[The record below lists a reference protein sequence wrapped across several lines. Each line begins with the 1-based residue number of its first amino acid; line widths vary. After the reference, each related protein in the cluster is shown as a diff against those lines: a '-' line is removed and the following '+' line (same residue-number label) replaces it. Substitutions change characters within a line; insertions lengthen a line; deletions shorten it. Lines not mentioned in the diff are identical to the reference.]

1 MEAGHASMTLAVA
14 LAAGVLAQSLAR
26 HLRLPGIV
34 LLLATGA
41 LLGPEAL
48 GWVEPRSLGAGHF
61 GIVDFGVAII
71 LFEGGLNLELSRL
84 RRQEATIRRLIT
96 LGALVTFIGA
106 TLTTKMMLDWPWGVS
121 FLFGSLVVVTG
132 PTVVAPLLR
141 DMRLKP
147 KIKHILE
154 AEGVL
159 IDPVGAILAV
169 LVLQIVLVPSPEI
182 IAKET
187 LSLLLR
193 VGFGVGAG
201 LAGGFLIGWLLRL
214 RFLVPQGY
222 ENIFT
227 LASVVLLFQGCDHLV
242 SHSGILAVPIA
253 GVVIG
258 NLRTPV
264 DQNLR
269 EFKDQLTVL
278 LVALLFILL
287 AADIDWDTI
296 RALGWSGAA
305 VIASLVLVVRPVTVW
320 ISSKKAELSVRER
333 LFLAW
338 IAPRG
343 IIAAAIASLTAAAME
358 AQGISGGKELRTL
371 VFMTI
376 AGTVLLA
383 GLTARPVAMLL
394 GLRLPSRDRVAI
406 LGARGLGLALG
417 KELREGGTTVVVL
430 DSDPTRCQEAEDA
443 GFSVVFGDA
452 MQERT
457 LNRAQ
462 FELVGT
468 AIGLTSND
476 HLNILFIQQ
485 AKELF
490 RVPKVYVA
498 LESLEKKGPPDQVKR
513 YEADVLFD
521 GPHELR
527 RWDVRFQ
534 HGDAGIEHLEFRP
547 KPEIPEAESAP
558 EGDLKKGPS
567 RSNEHYLIL
576 AVKRKDRMIPMS
588 QDLVPREGDIASVA
602 IYKPDHD
609 EALRLLQTDGWEMP
623 SLLDKSSTEDEK
635 GSSDV

>member
-1 MEAGHASMTLAVA
+1 METAHASMTLAVA

-41 LLGPEAL
+41 LVGPEAL
-48 GWVEPRSLGAGHF
+48 GWVEPRSLGTGLF

-96 LGALVTFIGA
+96 IGALVTLIGA
-106 TLTTKMMLDWPWGVS
+106 TLTTKMVLDWSWGVS

-187 LSLLLR
+187 LSLFLR
-193 VGFGVGAG
+193 LGFGIGAG

-305 VIASLVLVVRPVTVW
+305 VIASLVLVVRPMTVW
-320 ISSKKAELSVRER
+320 ISSTKAEVSVRER

-358 AQGISGGKELRTL
+358 AQGISGGNELRTL

-383 GLTARPVAMLL
+383 GLTARPMAMLL

-406 LGARGLGLALG
+406 LGARRLGLALA
-417 KELREGGTTVVVL
+417 KELREGGTTIVIL
-430 DSDPTRCQEAEDA
+430 DSDPNLCQEAEDA

-457 LNRAQ
+457 LIRAQ

-468 AIGLTSND
+468 AIGLTSNE
-476 HLNILFIQQ
+476 HLNILFIRQ

-534 HGDAGIEHLEFRP
+534 HGDAHIEHLEFRP
-547 KPEIPEAESAP
+547 QPELPETESAP
-558 EGDLKKGPS
+558 EGDLKKIPL
-567 RSNEHYLIL
+567 RSTEHSLIL
-576 AVKRKDRMIPMS
+576 AVRRKDRVIPMS
-588 QDLVPREGDIASVA
+588 QAFEPREGDIASVA
-602 IYKPDHD
+602 IYKPDYD
-609 EALRLLQTDGWEMP
+609 EALKLLQTHGWEMP